1 MLMAIRNYIFTLLIC
16 LATTS
21 VAQTIPDTLLTKLR
35 NATTDSAKARTL
47 LDIGE
52 SIEAVAP
59 NTSLRYYRQA
69 LNLSKRIMHNRLI
82 LSSMVDIGICHIEQN
97 HMDSAIH
104 FFTLALPVAKLMND
118 TSKIAAVLANIG
130 NAHLHKK
137 DAVAAIDYYLQAI
150 RLLEVCSDRSRLPG
164 LYANLTSLFETQ
176 KQYDKSIEYGNKAF
190 ALAQEFKD
198 DYAAVNA
205 LLNISGAYSAL
216 NQFQKE
222 HELLERAL
230 ILAEKNQDLEQM
242 AAVYNNLGDWYDHQ
256 KQYASAL
263 ENYRESYRYAHQM
276 GNQYHLCTASSRVA
290 LAYYN
295 LQLNDKALSYILQA
309 EKLAIDVGSRA
320 DLKEIYKTRAQIEH
334 QRGNFKQ
341 AYDYLS
347 KSFTVSDSLFKVAS
361 SEKIAEME
369 ARYQNEKKLKE
380 ILQLQQEKA
389 LQQLSIRQ
397 QSTFNYVLLGSIATI
412 LTIGFLVY
420 RNSKHKQQLL
430 HQTAQLQTQR
440 IKELEQEKKL
450 VAYNALLKGQEL
462 ERSRMAKDLHD
473 GLGGMLS
480 GVKLSLGAMKGNIIL
495 SEDNTRLFARVLDQL
510 DHSISEMRRVAHN
523 MMPEALVKLGL
534 QQAIQDYCDGLNES
548 SQLQFNLHFHGLTN
562 RLEAATEIVVY
573 RIVQELL
580 NNIVKHAEA
589 TMVLVQIMRHDD
601 NLNIT
606 IEDNGKG
613 FDRGIAHE
621 STDGLNNVR
630 SRVDYLKGQLDIQ
643 SMPGKGTSI
652 HIDFTIQDT

>member
-1 MLMAIRNYIFTLLIC
+1 MVLKTYYFALL
-16 LATTS
+16 LYYVTPS
-21 VAQTIPDTLLTKLR
+21 PAQTIPDSLSHKFR
-35 NATTDSAKARTL
+35 NAGSDSAKARIL

-52 SIEAVAP
+52 AIEAIEP
-59 NTSLRYYRQA
+59 GKSLHYYKQA
-69 LNLSKRIMHNRLI
+69 LTLSKQIRHKPLI
-82 LSSMVDIGICHIEQN
+82 LSSLVDIGICNIERN
-97 HMDSAIH
+97 YMDTAVYYFS
-104 FFTLALPVAKLMND
+104 LALPIAEQIND

-130 NAHLHKK
+130 NAYLHKK
-137 DAVAAIDYYLQAI
+137 DPVTAIDYYLRAV
-150 RLLEVCSDRSRLPG
+150 RLLEVCADRSRLPG
-164 LYANLTSLFETQ
+164 LYANLTSLFEAQ
-176 KQYDKSIEYGNKAF
+176 KQFDKSIEYGNKAF

-205 LLNISGAYSAL
+205 LLNISSSYGAL

-222 HELLERAL
+222 REILERAL
-230 ILAEKNQDLEQM
+230 VMVRRNQDLEQM
-242 AAVYNNLGDWYDHQ
+242 AAVYYDLGDWYDHQ
-256 KQYASAL
+256 KQFEPAL
-263 ENYRESYRYAHQM
+263 ENYRESYTYAHQL
-276 GNQYHLCTASSRVA
+276 GNQYHLCTAASRVA
-290 LAYYN
+290 QAYYN
-295 LQLNDKALSYILQA
+295 LQQNDQALYYILQA
-309 EKLAIDVGSRA
+309 EKLATTVGSRA
-320 DLKEIYKTRAQIEH
+320 DLKEIYKTRAAIEQ
-334 QRGNFKQ
+334 QRGDFKK

-347 KSFTVSDSLFKVAS
+347 KSSTLSDSLFKLES

-369 ARYQNEKKLKE
+369 AKYQNEKKIKE

-389 LQQLSIRQ
+389 LQQLSLRQ
-397 QSTFNYVLLGSIATI
+397 KSTFNYVLLGSIATLLI
-412 LTIGFLVY
+412 IVFLAY
-420 RNSKHKQQLL
+420 RNFKHKQKLL
-430 HQTAQLQTQR
+430 QQTAQLQTQR

-450 VAYNALLKGQEL
+450 VAYNSLLKGQEL

-548 SQLQFNLHFHGLTN
+548 IQLQFNLQFHGLE
-562 RLEAATEIVVY
+562 RRMEAATEIVIY

-580 NNIVKHAEA
+580 NNVVKHAEA
-589 TMVLVQIMRHDD
+589 TTVLVQIMRHDN

-613 FDRGIAHE
+613 FDIG
-621 STDGLNNVR
+621 SSNKKGDGLNNVR

-643 SMPGKGTSI
+643 SVPGKGTSI
-652 HIDFTIQDT
+652 HIDFTI